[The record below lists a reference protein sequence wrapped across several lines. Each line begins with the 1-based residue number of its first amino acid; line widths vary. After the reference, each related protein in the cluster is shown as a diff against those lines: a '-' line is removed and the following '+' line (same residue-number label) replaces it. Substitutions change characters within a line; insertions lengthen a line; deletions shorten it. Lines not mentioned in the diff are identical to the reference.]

1 MNSGE
6 TSSSQNGS
14 NSSVPRDTSCPLTE
28 EELDR
33 YSRQMIVP
41 GMGKEAQLRL
51 LNAKVLIIGAGG
63 LGCPAAQY
71 LAGAGIGTIGLVDGD
86 VVERS
91 NLHRQVGHST
101 SRIGQP
107 KVSSLM
113 THLKGLNPLPN
124 YVAHECH
131 ITPLNAADLVA
142 PYDLILDCTDNPAT
156 RYLIS
161 DVCVLLEKPLVSAAS
176 VQTSGQ
182 IIVLNCP
189 PTPQGQLE
197 GGPYPPC
204 YRCCFKKPPPAN
216 AQLSCGEAG
225 ILGPV
230 VGLMGV
236 AQAGEAIK
244 ILASALHASPSK
256 KGTPRHPVEPTLL
269 LYSYSLTSFLS
280 PFTFRALKMAPR
292 KKNCFA
298 CGEGS
303 QARLTLEGLKRGEP
317 DYEFFCGGL
326 GSGPG
331 QGVLSAEERISPR
344 EFVETVQQHGKE
356 EGKGKYVVL
365 DTREKEHFSFGSIE
379 GAVNVP
385 FGKLLSK
392 AAQMKRSGETPEVED
407 ILPPEVKIEDSGGD
421 ENVPIY
427 VVCRRGLDSQEAV
440 EKLKEMGLDRGGKRK
455 IVDIAGGMKAW
466 KEQVDPSFP
475 YL

>member
-1 MNSGE
+1 M
-6 TSSSQNGS
+6 
-14 NSSVPRDTSCPLTE
+14 
-28 EELDR
+28 
-33 YSRQMIVP
+33 
-41 GMGKEAQLRL
+41 
-51 LNAKVLIIGAGG
+51 
-63 LGCPAAQY
+63 
-71 LAGAGIGTIGLVDGD
+71 
-86 VVERS
+86 
-91 NLHRQVGHST
+91 
-101 SRIGQP
+101 
-107 KVSSLM
+107 
-113 THLKGLNPLPN
+113 
-124 YVAHECH
+124 H
-131 ITPLNAADLVA
+131 ISPLNAADLIGQ
-142 PYDLILDCTDNPAT
+142 YDLILDCTDNPAT

-161 DVCVLLEKPLVSAAS
+161 DICVLLCKPLVSAAS

-244 ILASALHASPSK
+244 ILASALHVPPPE
-256 KGTPRHPVEPTLL
+256 GTPRAPVEPTLL
-269 LYSYSLTSFLS
+269 LYSYSLTSFLN

-292 KKNCFA
+292 KKTCFA
-298 CGEGS
+298 CGQGS
-303 QARLTLEGLKRGEP
+303 QERLTLEGVKNGEP
-317 DYEFFCGGL
+317 NYEFFCGL
-326 GSGPG
+326 GGGVGPK
-331 QGVLSAEERISPR
+331 QGVLKEEERITPK
-344 EFVETVQQHGKE
+344 EFVEEVQQKE
-356 EGKGKYVVL
+356 EKGKYMVL

-379 GAVNVP
+379 GAVNLP
-385 FGKLLSK
+385 FAKLLSK
-392 AAQMKRSGETPEVED
+392 AAQLKRSGETPEVED
-407 ILPPEVKIEDSGGD
+407 ILPPEVKVEDGKEED
-421 ENVPIY
+421 VPIY

-440 EKLKEMGLDRGGKRK
+440 EKLKEMGLDKGGKRK

>member
-1 MNSGE
+1 MNNE
-6 TSSSQNGS
+6 TNSSHNGSSS
-14 NSSVPRDTSCPLTE
+14 SVQRDTSRPLTE

-71 LAGAGIGTIGLVDGD
+71 IAGAGIGTIGVVDGD

-107 KVSSLM
+107 KVLSLI
-113 THLKGLNPLPN
+113 THLKELNPLPT
-124 YVAHECH
+124 YIAHTEH
-131 ITPLNAADLVA
+131 ITPLNAADLISG
-142 PYDLILDCTDNPAT
+142 YDLILDCTDNPAT

-161 DVCVLLEKPLVSAAS
+161 DICVLLCKPLVSAAS

-189 PTPQGQLE
+189 PTPQGLLE

-244 ILASALHASPSK
+244 ILASNLHIPPAE
-256 KGTPRHPVEPTLL
+256 GEERRPVEPTLL
-269 LYSYSLTSFLS
+269 LYSYSLTSLMG

-292 KKNCFA
+292 KKSCFA

-303 QARLTLEGLKRGEP
+303 QERLTLEGVKRGEP
-317 DYEFFCGGL
+317 NYEFFCGL
-326 GSGPG
+326 GAGPK
-331 QGVLSAEERISPR
+331 QGVLKEEERISPR
-344 EFVETVQQHGKE
+344 EFVEKVQTQKE
-356 EGKGKYVVL
+356 GKYVVL

-379 GAVNVP
+379 GAVNLP

-392 AAQMKRSGETPEVED
+392 AAQLKRSGEMTPGVED
-407 ILPPEVKIEDSGGD
+407 LLPPETKVKDGEED
-421 ENVPIY
+421 VPIY

-440 EKLKEMGLDRGGKRK
+440 EKLKEMGLDKGGKRK